1 MTEEKIEIYTYKI
14 LILGNTSVG
23 KTSFLI
29 RFCDAKFVEDSL
41 TTIGVDWKKK
51 FIKRNNKNIKLNI
64 MDTAGQERFRAIAKN
79 MFKNAHGII
88 LMYDVTNEQ
97 SFFEIKD
104 WINSIKENVDIEK
117 IGIVIVGNKI
127 DLKENIKINN
137 EMKTNFENKYSIKI
151 YEASAKDNINVNE
164 TFIDLV
170 DKIQQLGLGEIE
182 NSSLEAEDN
191 EINNKNIKLNKNN
204 DSNKNYNK
212 KSCCVKKQTN
222 K

>member
-1 MTEEKIEIYTYKI
+1 MTEQKKEIYTYKI
-14 LILGNTSVG
+14 LILGNSSVG

-29 RFCDAKFVEDSL
+29 RFCDAKFSEDSL

-127 DLKENIKINN
+127 DLKENIKIKN

-182 NSSLEAEDN
+182 NSSLEEAEDN
-191 EINNKNIKLNKNN
+191 EINNKNIKLNKNDN
-204 DSNKNYNK
+204 NK
-212 KSCCVKKQTN
+212 KNNKKGCCAEKHKD